1 MRLELTATATG
12 AELVLVRRDG
22 AEHSRWPIAEED
34 PLVALERIEAGEA
47 APSRPWSLEALDVAL
62 EREGYRR
69 TSDWRPG
76 NGGPACRIT
85 R

>member
-1 MRLELTATATG
+1 MHLELIATALG
-12 AELVLVRRDG
+12 GEMVLARRDG
-22 AEHSRWPIAEED
+22 AEHSRWPIAQED
-34 PLVALERIEAGEA
+34 PLVALERIEAGGE
-47 APSRPWSLEALDVAL
+47 APSRPWSLEALDAAL

-76 NGGPACRIT
+76 DGGPACQIT

>member
-1 MRLELTATATG
+1 MHLELAATATG
-12 AELVLVRRDG
+12 AQIVLRRRDG
-22 AEHSRWPIAEED
+22 AEHSRWPIADED

-47 APSRPWSLEALDVAL
+47 APSRPWSLEALDAAL

-76 NGGPACRIT
+76 ERGALCQIT
-85 R
+85 C

>member
-1 MRLELTATATG
+1 MHLELIATATG
-12 AELVLVRRDG
+12 AHMVLRRRDG
-22 AEHSRWPIAEED
+22 AEHSRWLIAEED
-34 PLVALERIEAGEA
+34 PLDALERIEAGEE
-47 APSRPWSLEALDVAL
+47 APSRPWSLEALGAAL

-76 NGGPACRIT
+76 NGGPACQIT